1 MPKKTKATKITDSN
15 KAWNKKSKSSSYRVE
30 TIPINKT
37 ILIVCEGQTE
47 ELYFQ
52 SFPVLGMKVTAI
64 NLGGQSKLKLVE
76 TTKEIIKNSDEE
88 YDETWCVFD
97 MDVKHGETEYSDFD
111 NSINKAKQLGYK
123 VAYSN
128 DSFELWF
135 YLHYN
140 YTETQNLRGF
150 YYQELSKVF
159 GISYEKDGKKYE
171 FCLNL
176 YNTLIENTSS
186 SQGSAIERAQKLY
199 QKFKHLPYHK
209 QNPVTTVFKLVVEL
223 NKNLRK

>member
-15 KAWNKKSKSSSYRVE
+15 KAWNKKSKSSSYRIE
-30 TIPINKT
+30 TIQINKT

-76 TTKEIIKNSDEE
+76 KTKEIIKNSDEE

-140 YTETQNLRGF
+140 YIEAQNLRGF

-159 GISYEKDGKKYE
+159 GISYEKDGKKYD

-176 YNTLIENTSS
+176 YKTLIENTSS
-186 SQGSAIERAQKLY
+186 SQDSAIERAKKLY
-199 QKFKHLPYHK
+199 EKFKHLPYHK
-209 QNPVTTVFKLVVEL
+209 QNPLTTVFKLVVEL